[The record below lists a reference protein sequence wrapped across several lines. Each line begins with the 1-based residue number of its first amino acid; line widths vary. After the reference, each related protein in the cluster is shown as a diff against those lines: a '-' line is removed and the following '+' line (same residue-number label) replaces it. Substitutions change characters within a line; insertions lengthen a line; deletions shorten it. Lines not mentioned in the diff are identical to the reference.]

1 MNKRLLFLVTGFLFA
16 VTAFCQSSETIEAA
30 TQSKSMMDKVNS
42 KSTFKAH
49 NPKEDKTDMLT
60 VTGIGSVSFA
70 TSNTSDG
77 TSNSYYHSQRIT
89 MPLQVSYVKP
99 VNVSLI
105 FYSSGDKIP
114 YAATSGDEGVNVYYP
129 ISLYEEIKQRLEQSL
144 SAKKKVQLKVTQK
157 TDGFRE
163 AVLLF

>member
-1 MNKRLLFLVTGFLFA
+1 MNKRLLFLVIGSLFA
-16 VTAFCQSSETIEAA
+16 VAAFCQSSETIDGA
-30 TQSKSMMDKVNS
+30 TQSKAMMEKINSRASFKV
-42 KSTFKAH
+42 H
-49 NPKEDKTDMLT
+49 NPQQDKTDMLI

-89 MPLQVSYVKP
+89 MPLQVSSVKP

-129 ISLYEEIKQRLEQSL
+129 INLYEEIKQRLEQSL

>member
-1 MNKRLLFLVTGFLFA
+1 MLAGSLLA
-16 VTAFCQSSETIEAA
+16 VAAFCQSSETVDVA
-30 TQSKSMMDKVNS
+30 TQSKSMMDKINS
-42 KSTFKAH
+42 KATFKTQ
-49 NPKEDKTDMLT
+49 NPKADKTDMLT

-70 TSNTSDG
+70 TSNTADG

-89 MPLQVSYVKP
+89 MPLQVSSSKP
-99 VNVSLI
+99 INVSLI